1 MLGQS
6 TTNEI
11 LADGLLRLPMRILRM
26 IKLTI
31 HDAIVASIPR
41 ENYERDRDFIA
52 RCLTTRWK
60 PRYGGREIEFPVSFG
75 PPAVNWKE
83 AGH

>member
-11 LADGLLRLPMRILRM
+11 LADGLIRLPMRALRM
-26 IKLTI
+26 IRLTI
-31 HDAIVASIPR
+31 HDAILASIPKS
-41 ENYERDRDFIA
+41 NYERDRNLIA
-52 RCLTTRWK
+52 RCLTRRWK
-60 PRYGGREIEFPVSFG
+60 PRYGGVEIEFPVTYG
-75 PPAVNWKE
+75 PPARNWRE